1 MDNII
6 NVLLSFSFVM
16 FCIMTAAFVF
26 VVRKIVEQFWSKA
39 KDTKWW
45 RDLLLPI
52 MPIIFG
58 GLIGL
63 VAKMYPYP
71 GDIKSASGRIM
82 FGVAAG
88 MLGGNIYRAIK
99 SMIKAKDTLPE
110 DE

>member
-6 NVLLSFSFVM
+6 NILLSFSFVM

-26 VVRKIVEQFWSKA
+26 VVRKVVEHFWSKA
-39 KDTKWW
+39 NATKWW

-71 GDIKSASGRIM
+71 ADVKSLSGRVI
-82 FGVAAG
+82 FGVVAG
-88 MLGGNIYRAIK
+88 MLGGNVYRTIK
-99 SMIKAKDTLPE
+99 SIIKSKDTLPE
-110 DE
+110 DP